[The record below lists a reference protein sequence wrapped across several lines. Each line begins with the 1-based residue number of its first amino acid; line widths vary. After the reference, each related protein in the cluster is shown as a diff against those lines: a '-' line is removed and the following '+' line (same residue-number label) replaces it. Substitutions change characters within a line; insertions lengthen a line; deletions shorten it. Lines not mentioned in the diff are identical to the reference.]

1 MAARKNAGG
10 EPGGYA
16 EAIAEVES
24 ILREL
29 DSGTVDVDVLTVKV
43 ARAAE
48 LIEWCTARIA
58 AVQAQVDG
66 MVSGFEYDEDDEDED
81 DDEDDEDDA

>member
-1 MAARKNAGG
+1 MATRKSANN
-10 EPGGYA
+10 EPAGYA

-29 DSGTVDVDVLTVKV
+29 DSGAVDVDVLTVKV

-48 LIEWCTARIA
+48 LIDWCTARIA
-58 AVQAQVDG
+58 AVQEQVDG
-66 MVSGFEYDEDDEDED
+66 MVSSFEDEDDEA
-81 DDEDDEDDA
+81 EDDE

>member
-1 MAARKNAGG
+1 MAAKKTANN
-10 EPGGYA
+10 EPTGYA
-16 EAIAEVES
+16 EAIAEVEA

-58 AVQAQVDG
+58 AVQEQVDG
-66 MVSGFEYDEDDEDED
+66 MVSSFDYEEEEDEEEEDED
-81 DDEDDEDDA
+81 DGDEE

>member
-1 MAARKNAGG
+1 MAAKKTANN
-10 EPGGYA
+10 EPAGYA
-16 EAIAEVES
+16 EAIAEVEA

-58 AVQAQVDG
+58 AVQEQVDG
-66 MVSGFEYDEDDEDED
+66 MVSSCDYEEEEDEEEEDED
-81 DDEDDEDDA
+81 DGDEE

>member
-1 MAARKNAGG
+1 MATRKSANN
-10 EPGGYA
+10 EPAGYA

-48 LIEWCTARIA
+48 LIDWCTARIA
-58 AVQAQVDG
+58 AVQEQVDG
-66 MVSGFEYDEDDEDED
+66 MVSSFEDEDDEA
-81 DDEDDEDDA
+81 EDDE